1 MVFRSLKESL
11 TGYSDIARSIHLRL
25 MQPPPAEPGPA
36 SAPRLDE
43 LLLVTHVSGHEV
55 VCGAFEYR
63 LHCISAQPDLPLK
76 DFIALPAEIR
86 FVTDRGQLRR
96 VSGLIAE
103 ASAGEVEDGLASYRL
118 ILRDALALMGQRSNT
133 RVFLHANELDV
144 TQVLLSEWRR
154 INPVLTS
161 CFDVD
166 WSLLAGGY
174 PLREFT
180 MQHNESDGDFLRR
193 LWKRRGI
200 GWFIRPGEPAP
211 EDRTGRP
218 THTLVL
224 FNDAFQ
230 LPANAAGTVR
240 YHRDHAPGEQDSI
253 THWSAMRTLRPGSIN
268 RYGWDHAKGGPMHS
282 RETTRADQ
290 GILGSRFAASVDDYR
305 IDAPRT
311 GNDAED
317 YRQLGKLRMQ
327 RHAYESK
334 SFQARSTVRALRV
347 GEWITI
353 EDHPELDRHP
363 AHEREFIVTSLDVE
377 AENNLPHSLA
387 TKVKALSV
395 RNRWEIGNE
404 DGHQGVETS
413 NQGSPTRAFRYRNH
427 FSCVRRGTPVVPAF
441 DPRQDVPTPRLQ
453 NAHVV
458 GPPNEAVF
466 CDPLGRVKVRFPGTR
481 IEDHRHA
488 NGAGAS
494 DSGRDSAWVRVAS
507 TWAGNQWGAISLPR
521 VGEEVIVDFLGG
533 DPDKPIIIGRVHGAT
548 SLPPS
553 FSDIGALPANRFLA
567 GIKSKEVRGHRYNQ
581 LRLDDTPR
589 EISAQLAS
597 QHGYS
602 ELNLGWLTHPRD
614 QGFGTARGEGAEL
627 RTDQSLALRGGQ
639 GVLISAATRP
649 AAGGGQL
656 DRQELL
662 GLMTALQDVQQ
673 QLVSLA
679 QTHRAGDTE
688 ARALSTLRDRLE
700 RWEAGSNT
708 DKEGSGGG
716 HPLVAMTAP
725 AGVAISSEDSIAI
738 GAQTQIDM
746 ISVGN
751 TQLSVGKKLLARV
764 AESISLFAHRLG
776 IKLVAASGK
785 LELQTDADNIEATS
799 AKRIVLTAA
808 EEIVLQAP
816 RLRFVAQGAQIDLGG
831 GAITQQSSGDHVIRS
846 ADFHHL
852 GGADA
857 HVPEITLPVSNVP
870 TDERFILARRGSGR
884 PHAHQRYRIE
894 LDDGSAMEGITDE
907 QGRTELSQDMALRI
921 ARLHLLKE

>member
-1 MVFRSLKESL
+1 MLSHRLTDLFPGFSDANRGIRLKL
-11 TGYSDIARSIHLRL
+11 L
-25 MQPPPAEPGPA
+25 QPPRSDDEPAGLPHLE
-36 SAPRLDE
+36 DV
-43 LLLVTHVSGHEV
+43 LLVTHVSGHEEI
-55 VCGAFEYR
+55 CGALEYR
-63 LHCISAQPDLPLK
+63 LLCISPCVDLPLK
-76 DFIALPAEIR
+76 DFMALPAEIG
-86 FVTDRGQLRR
+86 FVTDRSEVRR
-96 VSGLIAE
+96 VCGLIAE
-103 ASAGEVEDGLASYRL
+103 ASAGEVVDGYASYRL
-118 ILRDALALMGQRSNT
+118 VLRDALALMGQRTNT
-133 RVFLHANELDV
+133 RVFLHASELDV
-144 TQVLLSEWRR
+144 TEMLLSEWRS
-154 INPVLTS
+154 INPVLAS

-166 WSLLAGGY
+166 WSLLAEGC
-174 PLREFT
+174 PAREFT
-180 MQHNESDGDFLRR
+180 MQHNESDADFLRR

-200 GWFIRPGEPAP
+200 GWFIRPGQPALSSH
-211 EDRTGRP
+211 GSRP

-230 LPANAAGTVR
+230 LPPNAAGAVR
-240 YHRDHAPGEQDSI
+240 YHRHHAPGEQDSVS
-253 THWSAMRTLRPGSIN
+253 HWSAVRTLRPGSVS
-268 RYGWDHAKGGPMHS
+268 RQCWDHVQGGAMRSHA
-282 RETTRADQ
+282 TTRADQ
-290 GILGSRFAASVDDYR
+290 GVLGNRFADCVDDYL
-305 IDAPRT
+305 IDAPHT
-311 GNDAED
+311 GDDLED
-317 YRQLGKLRMQ
+317 YRQLGQLRMQ

-334 SFQARSTVRALRV
+334 CFHARSDIRALRV
-347 GEWITI
+347 GEWITLQ
-353 EDHPELDRHP
+353 DHPHLERHP
-363 AHEREFIVTSLDVE
+363 AHEREFILTSLDID

-387 TKVKALSV
+387 PHAQALAV
-395 RNRWEIGNE
+395 RNRWKTP
-404 DGHQGVETS
+404 DHFDAQTWRCDS
-413 NQGSPTRAFRYRNH
+413 DRAGGRYLNR

-441 DPRQDVPTPRLQ
+441 DPRRDIPTPRLQ

-458 GPPNEAVF
+458 GPRGEEVY
-466 CDPLGRVKVRFPGTR
+466 CDALGRVKLRFPGTR
-481 IEDHRHA
+481 IEDHERA
-488 NGAGAS
+488 RGAGAS
-494 DSGRDSAWVRVAS
+494 DSERDSAWVRVAS
-507 TWAGNQWGAISLPR
+507 TWAGSQWGAISLPR
-521 VGEEVIVDFLGG
+521 VGDEVIVAFLGG
-533 DPDKPIIIGRVHGAT
+533 DPDKPIIIGRVYGAT
-548 SLPPS
+548 ALPPS
-553 FSDIGALPANRFLA
+553 FSHIGALPGNRFLA
-567 GIKSKEVRGHRYNQ
+567 GIKSKEISGQRYNQ
-581 LRLDDTPR
+581 LRLDDTPGQ
-589 EISAQLAS
+589 ISAQLSS

-602 ELNLGWLTHPRD
+602 ELNLGWLTHPRERGAGD
-614 QGFGTARGEGAEL
+614 ARGEGAEL
-627 RTDQSLALRGGQ
+627 RSDQALALRGGQ
-639 GVLISAATRP
+639 GVLISAAARP
-649 AAGGGQL
+649 AAGGSQL
-656 DRQELL
+656 DRHELL
-662 GLMTALQDVQQ
+662 GLMGVLQDVQQ
-673 QLVSLA
+673 QLAALA
-679 QTHRAGDTE
+679 QIHRAGATE
-688 ARALSTLRDRLE
+688 GRALAQLQEHLE

-708 DKEGSGGG
+708 DAQGNDG
-716 HPLVAMTAP
+716 HRPLVAVTAP
-725 AGVAISSEDSIAI
+725 AGVAISSDDSIAI